1 MHAWVVCF
9 ADGSRPGASP
19 DSYEYRKY
27 LLEVILDFLTLNA
40 SGHFVDG
47 IHLDY
52 VRYGGFASNKW
63 QRVSS
68 FVREVRELI
77 DRFAPGAILSVASKA
92 EAYGSKAE
100 LLESAL
106 FYGQNYED
114 LAKYVDLFCPMTY
127 YLDYNVP
134 PSLVGLA
141 AKWVKEATG
150 RAVFAGIQLHPS
162 EHPST
167 KGREPEPREVEEC
180 LRSCAEGG
188 ADGVAFFRLG
198 IVLAKWG
205 KYAAV
210 IRGFE
215 LRP

>member
-1 MHAWVVCF
+1 
-9 ADGSRPGASP
+9 
-19 DSYEYRKY
+19 
-27 LLEVILDFLTLNA
+27 
-40 SGHFVDG
+40 
-47 IHLDY
+47 
-52 VRYGGFASNKW
+52 
-63 QRVSS
+63 
-68 FVREVRELI
+68 
-77 DRFAPGAILSVASKA
+77 
-92 EAYGSKAE
+92 
-100 LLESAL
+100 
-106 FYGQNYED
+106 
-114 LAKYVDLFCPMTY
+114 MTY

-188 ADGVAFFRLG
+188 ADGVAFFRFG